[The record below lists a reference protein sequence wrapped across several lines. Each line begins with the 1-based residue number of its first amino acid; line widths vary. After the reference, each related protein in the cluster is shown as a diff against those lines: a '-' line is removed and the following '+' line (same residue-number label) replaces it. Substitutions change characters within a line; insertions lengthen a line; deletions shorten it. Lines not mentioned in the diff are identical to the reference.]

1 MSELRTTGKSFHQSG
16 GCCCSGPADIGEN
29 GAFSRRTFLAAAG
42 TAAAGAV
49 LHAAAA
55 SRSSS
60 IPANLP
66 DQQPIRLPLRVQPVF
81 NCEIYQ
87 RKPATSWRVTGAIQ
101 DERELQEEE
110 ARIRRDLGEMASSA
124 NFPLE
129 IRPLVTVRTVE
140 QATAAAK
147 GDFDVL
153 VIYAARRN
161 LPVLEALT
169 ANDKWNL
176 MFVRHQSGPLYYM
189 YIGAHTHFLRKR
201 RDDFGQANMDAHDIV
216 VDDHGELLWRLR
228 ALYAL
233 KNLRGKRIVAV
244 GGPGGWGADGAEAP
258 KRAQDLWGL
267 DIREVTYPEL
277 GERIQKARQ
286 NQVLVDRCC
295 DQAGKYLKQKG
306 MSLETTREFVDRAF
320 LLTEV
325 FRDLLDEAQ
334 TDAITINA
342 CMSTIM
348 PISET
353 TACLPLSLLNDEG
366 YLAFCESDFVVI
378 PAGILLHYISGTP
391 IFFGNPSLPHRG
403 IVTLSHCTAPARM
416 DGKRLEP
423 TRIVTHYESD
433 FGAAPKVDMKK
444 GQRITIVNADFNSK
458 RWLGFE
464 AEILDTPF
472 YPICRTQLNL
482 RILGDWERLLDEVK
496 GFHWMAAY
504 GSHLRE
510 TGYALKKAGV
520 GWLAVT

>member
-1 MSELRTTGKSFHQSG
+1 MCSPKHEPYIRS
-16 GCCCSGPADIGEN
+16 CSGFCPCDNQEKGFTRREFIAATGIASTAGLALPTLVATTFADS
-29 GAFSRRTFLAAAG
+29 AKTDR
-42 TAAAGAV
+42 
-49 LHAAAA
+49 
-55 SRSSS
+55 
-60 IPANLP
+60 
-66 DQQPIRLPLRVQPVF
+66 QQPVFRQLKVQPVF

-87 RKPATSWRVTGAIQ
+87 RKPTTSWRVTGAIQ

-110 ARIRRDLGEMASSA
+110 VRIRRDLAEMVALA

-129 IRPLVTVRTVE
+129 LRPLVTVRSVD
-140 QATAAAK
+140 QATAVAK

-161 LPVLEALT
+161 LPVLQTLA

-201 RDDFGQANMDAHDIV
+201 RDDFGQPNMDTHDIV

-228 ALYAL
+228 SLYAL
-233 KNLRGKRIVAV
+233 KNLLGKRIVAV

-258 KRAQDLWGL
+258 KRAQDLWKL
-267 DIREVTYPEL
+267 DIRTVSYPEL
-277 GERIQKARQ
+277 SERIQKARQ
-286 NQVLVDRCC
+286 DQTLVDGCHRE
-295 DQAGKYLKQKG
+295 AGKYLKQQG
-306 MSLETTREFVDRAF
+306 VSLEIAREFVDRAF

-325 FRDLLDEAQ
+325 FRNLLDEAQ
-334 TDAITINA
+334 ADAITINA

-353 TACLPLSLLNDEG
+353 TACLPLSLLNNEG
-366 YLAFCESDFVVI
+366 YLAFCESDFVAI

-391 IFFGNPSLPHRG
+391 VFLGNPSLPHRG
-403 IVTLSHCTAPARM
+403 IVTVSHCTAPARM

-444 GQRITIVNADFNSK
+444 GQRITVINADFNSQ

-472 YPICRTQLNL
+472 YPICRTQLDL
-482 RILGDWERLLDEVK
+482 RIFGDWERLLDEVR
-496 GFHWMAAY
+496 GFHWMVAY

-510 TGYALKKAGV
+510 TGYAIKKAGI